1 MEIINNAETG
11 TIIWM
16 VLGLLEVVFRLTP
29 SEKDNSILNKI
40 IRVVEFVL
48 PNKSKDKEAPYK
60 FRLFKKIK

>member
-16 VLGLLEVVFRLTP
+16 VLGLLEVIFRLTP
-29 SEKDNSILNKI
+29 SEKDTSILKKI